1 MKGKNVPNF
10 NFDSIFILT
19 FHEYKNVL
27 KDFTILALLYVFSPK
42 AAERQKNLKIPTRSG
57 LTE

>member
-42 AAERQKNLKIPTRSG
+42 AAERQKNLKIPTR
-57 LTE
+57 LD